1 MKVARVLLL
10 ALLCVLVGSQ
20 LLTDRIGFL
29 QWIWWIPRVFLAA
42 PLVLG
47 CVVLWLGSSG
57 AERRLHGRLAAAAI
71 AAAMFTTWSDWGLP
85 KQRPEGGTRVV
96 FWNVCYADRADAAP
110 AVDFLLSLDADVMVL
125 TDPGLLFAG
134 GGSERMNERGYAIA
148 TPGRFAVA
156 TRIPLVEA
164 VPLYATRHRALSRI
178 GLQASAREL
187 VIDAIDLPSETTLHR
202 YPSMRAFA
210 GAIEP
215 LRAKPADVTVGD
227 FNITRGSASIALVV
241 PGAREAFAEAGV
253 GWGGTYSRT
262 RPLLAID
269 QMMVADTW
277 IAARAEV
284 VDPGLG
290 RHRALVVDLV
300 PADTE

>member
-1 MKVARVLLL
+1 MKAARVLLV
-10 ALLCVLVGSQ
+10 ALFCVLVGSQ
-20 LLTDRIGFL
+20 ILTDRIGSL
-29 QWIWWIPRVFLAA
+29 QWLWWTPRVFLAA

-47 CVVLWLGSSG
+47 SVVLWLASSG
-57 AERRLHGRLAAAAI
+57 AERRRNGLLAAAAL
-71 AAAMFTTWSDWGLP
+71 ATALFTTWSDWGLP
-85 KQRPEGGTRVV
+85 KPRPEGSTRIV
-96 FWNVCYADRADAAP
+96 FWNVCYADRAEAEP
-110 AVDFLLSLDADVMVL
+110 AIDFLVSLDADALVL
-125 TDPGLLFAG
+125 TDPGLLFSG
-134 GGSERMNERGYAIA
+134 NGRERLIEHGYTIA

-156 TRIPLVEA
+156 ARIPLIEA

-178 GLQASAREL
+178 RLEPSGRPL
-187 VIDAIDLPSETTLHR
+187 VIDAVDLPSETTLHR

-215 LRAKPADVTVGD
+215 LRSTPADVTVGD
-227 FNITRGSASIALVV
+227 FNITRGSASIELVV
-241 PGAREAFAEAGV
+241 PGTREAFAEAGV

-262 RPLLAID
+262 RPLIAID

-284 VDPGLG
+284 IDPGLG

>member
-1 MKVARVLLL
+1 MKVARVLLV

-29 QWIWWIPRVFLAA
+29 QWVWWIPRVFLAA

-96 FWNVCYADRADAAP
+96 FWNVCYAERAEAAP
-110 AVDFLLSLDADVMVL
+110 AIEFLLSLDADVMVL

-134 GGSERMNERGYAIA
+134 GGAELLNQRGYTIA

-156 TRIPLVEA
+156 TRIALVEA

-178 GLQASAREL
+178 GLEASGRAL

-210 GAIEP
+210 GAIDP
-215 LRAKPADVTVGD
+215 LRASPADVTVGD
-227 FNITRGSASIALVV
+227 FNITRGSASIGLVV
-241 PGAREAFAEAGV
+241 PDTREAFAEAGV

-262 RPLLAID
+262 RPFLAID
-269 QMMVADTW
+269 QMMVAETW
-277 IAARAEV
+277 RAARAEV
-284 VDPGLG
+284 LDPGLG

-300 PADTE
+300 PAETE

>member
-1 MKVARVLLL
+1 MKVARAVLV

-20 LLTDRIGFL
+20 LLTDRVGAL

-42 PLVLG
+42 PLALG
-47 CVVLWLGSSG
+47 CVMLWLGSSG

-71 AAAMFTTWSDWGLP
+71 AAGLFTTWSDWGLP
-85 KQRPEGGTRVV
+85 KQRPGGGTRVV
-96 FWNVCYADRADAAP
+96 FWNVCYADRAESVQAIE
-110 AVDFLLSLDADVMVL
+110 FLLSLDADVMVL

-134 GGSERMNERGYAIA
+134 GGAELLNQRGYTLA

-164 VPLYATRHRALSRI
+164 VPLYASRHRALSRI
-178 GLQASAREL
+178 GLEASRRAL
-187 VIDAIDLPSETTLHR
+187 VIDAVDLPSETTLHR

-210 GAIEP
+210 GAIDP
-215 LRAKPADVTVGD
+215 LRASPADVTVGD
-227 FNITRGSASIALVV
+227 FNITRGSASIGLVV
-241 PGAREAFAEAGV
+241 PHAREAFAEAGV

-262 RPLLAID
+262 RPFLAID
-269 QMMVADTW
+269 QMLVADTW
-277 IAARAEV
+277 TAARAEV

-300 PADTE
+300 PADAK

>member
-1 MKVARVLLL
+1 MKVARVLLI

-20 LLTDRIGFL
+20 LLTDRVGFL
-29 QWIWWIPRVFLAA
+29 QWVWWIPRVFLAV

-47 CVVLWLGSSG
+47 CVILWLGSSG
-57 AERRLHGRLAAAAI
+57 AERRLHGRLAAAAL
-71 AAAMFTTWSDWGLP
+71 AVALFTTWSDWGLP
-85 KQRPEGGTRVV
+85 KQRPDGGTRVV
-96 FWNVCYADRADAAP
+96 FWNVCYADRADSAQGIE
-110 AVDFLLSLDADVMVL
+110 FLLSLDADVMVL

-134 GGSERMNERGYAIA
+134 GGSELLIQRGYTIA

-156 TRIPLVEA
+156 ARIPLVEA

-178 GLQASAREL
+178 GLEASGRAL
-187 VIDAIDLPSETTLHR
+187 VIDAVDLPSETTLHR

-215 LRAKPADVTVGD
+215 LREKPADVTVGD
-227 FNITRGSASIALVV
+227 FNITRGSASIGLVA
-241 PGAREAFAEAGV
+241 PGTREAFAEAGV

-262 RPLLAID
+262 RPFLAID

-277 IAARAEV
+277 TAARAEV
-284 VDPGLG
+284 IDPGLG

-300 PADTE
+300 PAETE

>member
-1 MKVARVLLL
+1 MKVARVLLV

-20 LLTDRIGFL
+20 ILTDRIGFL

-47 CVVLWLGSSG
+47 SVVLWIASAG
-57 AERRLHGRLAAAAI
+57 AARRRHGLLAAASLAI
-71 AAAMFTTWSDWGLP
+71 ALFTTRSDWGLP

-96 FWNVCYADRADAAP
+96 FWNVCYADRAEASP
-110 AVDFLLSLDADVMVL
+110 AIDFLVSLDADVLVL
-125 TDPGLLFAG
+125 TDPGLLLSDG
-134 GGSERMNERGYAIA
+134 GRERLTERGYTIA
-148 TPGRFAVA
+148 SPGRFAVV
-156 TRIPLVEA
+156 TRIPLLEA

-178 GLQASAREL
+178 GLEAPGRAL
-187 VIDAIDLPSETTLHR
+187 VIDAVDLPSETTLHR

-215 LRAKPADVTVGD
+215 LRSKPADVTVGD
-227 FNITRGSASIALVV
+227 FNITRGSASIGLVV

-253 GWGGTYSRT
+253 GWGGTYSRA
-262 RPLLAID
+262 RPFLAID
-269 QMMVADTW
+269 QMMVAETW
-277 IAARAEV
+277 RAARAEV
-284 VDPGLG
+284 LDPGLG